1 MQSPPGPVLSAL
13 AALIASRSVQ
23 SPGDNAGSLV
33 TSTVDIRPVC
43 DRRHAKRS
51 SREKRPNRDQ
61 AVETGHAGQR
71 FLLALA
77 TLSVTL
83 RVVVLALPPVP
94 SRAAAV
100 SVVLSRLLRLRILR
114 PALVILIL
122 IVLV

>member
-1 MQSPPGPVLSAL
+1 MLLAL
-13 AALIASRSVQ
+13 AALTASRSVH
-23 SPGDNAGSLV
+23 PGDAARSLFTSTSMSAPCATAGS
-33 TSTVDIRPVC
+33 P
-43 DRRHAKRS
+43 KRGN
-51 SREKRPNRDQ
+51 REQRPNRDQ

-71 FLLALA
+71 FLLA